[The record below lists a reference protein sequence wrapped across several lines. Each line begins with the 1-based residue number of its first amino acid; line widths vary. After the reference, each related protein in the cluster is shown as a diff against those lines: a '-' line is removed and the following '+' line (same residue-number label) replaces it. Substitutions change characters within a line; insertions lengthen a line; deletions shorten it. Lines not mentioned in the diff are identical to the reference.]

1 MSNLHNWSL
10 QQLADEYGER
20 KAQIDFLEEALKP
33 VKEELKL
40 RMNGEPATGENWT
53 VTKTESISKR
63 LDTKAL
69 REALGD
75 DIVSEYE
82 KETPTVT
89 LRVKP
94 TVRARGWAEE

>member
-1 MSNLHNWSL
+1 MTNLHNWSL

-20 KAQIDFLEEALKP
+20 KSQIDFLEEALKP
-33 VKEELKL
+33 VKEELKSRL
-40 RMNGEPATGENWT
+40 NGDPATGEKWT
-53 VTKTESISKR
+53 VTKTESVAKR

-69 REALGD
+69 REVLGD
-75 DIVSEYE
+75 ALNEYE